1 MMKTIIALGLLAI
14 VLTSCE
20 TRETAQYDV
29 YFWPSPSG
37 KEMLIGNVRG
47 LSACQITARNY
58 AAQQN
63 GGNANYGWSYI
74 CCLNK
79 PHNSCAEKHR

>member
-1 MMKTIIALGLLAI
+1 MKSLIALGLLVAI
-14 VLTSCE
+14 LTACE
-20 TRETAQYDV
+20 TRETARYDV
-29 YFWPSPSG
+29 YFWHPNSSR
-37 KEMLIGNVRG
+37 EILIGNVQG

-58 AAQQN
+58 AARKN
-63 GGNANYGWSYI
+63 DGDANYGWSYI

>member
-1 MMKTIIALGLLAI
+1 MKALITLALFVV

-20 TRETAQYDV
+20 TQESARYDV
-29 YFWPSPSG
+29 YFWPPSG
-37 KEMLIGNVRG
+37 KELLIGNVRG
-47 LSACQITARNY
+47 LAACQITARNY

-63 GGNANYGWSYI
+63 GGNANYNWTYI

>member
-1 MMKTIIALGLLAI
+1 MKVLIALGLLVV

-20 TRETAQYDV
+20 TRESARYDV
-29 YFWPSPSG
+29 YFWPPSG
-37 KEMLIGNVRG
+37 KEQLIGNVRG

-63 GGNANYGWSYI
+63 GGDANYSWSYI